1 VLLAF
6 DKVKLPLEK
15 QLSDIG
21 VVSLGI
27 YLVNTPAIY
36 VTSTLIYKFA
46 PWLLGQQ
53 ILYQP
58 IVTAAGLFV
67 PLLLLRLFRQ
77 PLLKR
82 YSLLRF
88 WLNFSSRSGFLDGRF
103 SLFRG

>member
-1 VLLAF
+1 MVGSLSHRRVLMREYSA
-6 DKVKLPLEK
+6 
-15 QLSDIG
+15 LSDIG

-82 YSLLRF
+82 YSPLIF
-88 WLNFSSRSGFLDGRF
+88 G
-103 SLFRG
+103 